1 MAINI
6 QEILHPSD
14 SDSIKF
20 EKINYN
26 FDQILA
32 NGGGPAGPRGQKGDQ
47 GQVGSTGQKGEKGDI
62 GNTGQK
68 GESGATDSPWYKVE
82 VDSNND
88 GRNEITILKPKIGT
102 DLNMPIIWLGDPS
115 FEEGLTDGDIDT
127 NSRLTIAKDITFE
140 NYIKLQHNVNK
151 TIVLTSTESGAYSK
165 FNFQNSFGSTNIE
178 FGATTDKITFLANTS
193 FFSATGAGVNLK
205 SIGDTNIKLETSGNG
220 ILDVDINAEFKGYL
234 RLPAGSTGERPV
246 APQYGMIRYNTDL
259 NIVEAYYNDN
269 TWKELCTDCG
279 SPVGD
284 SIGISGGDISA
295 NADGSPATD
304 TISISGGD
312 IDANADGSPTGNAS
326 IFIDPLYTTGDSDT
340 VADLY
345 YVYNKVETLYL
356 NYVITPANTELDY
369 SDISVNEPGLNIT
382 VDSAN
387 SRVIIETAL
396 RAIGTPW
403 IVRISH
409 PQDVNKH
416 VVWNIRPI
424 AENNPTATPVPT
436 VATTP
441 VSTPIPTPAATP
453 VATPAYTITLNQ
465 GAGYNLTASGIG
477 LKIPYTTGPVGNL
490 VLSDAQFTGPSW
502 VEFSGSN
509 GLTIDVNVFTN
520 TSTSV
525 RNGIIYISHPDNPS
539 VTTLITITQAAATP
553 APTTASTPVPT
564 PVPTATPQTSY
575 YHRLGFSSSSRVLAC
590 SEQQGEYVLWSN
602 DATLSTSS
610 VFWTD
615 ENLTQFDNNVMPYG
629 WYSNGS
635 IAWLITNPA
644 GGTNTTVQLCSTP
657 VPEPTVAATPV
668 PTPVP
673 TAASTPVPT
682 PVPTAASTPVPTPVP
697 TVATTPVSTP
707 VTSGGGGPSS

>member
-68 GESGATDSPWYKVE
+68 GESGATDSPWHKVE

-115 FEEGLTDGDIDT
+115 FEEGVTDGDIDT
-127 NSRLTIAKDITFE
+127 NSRLTIAKDVVFE
-140 NYIKLQHNVNK
+140 SYIKLQHNVDK
-151 TIVLTSTESGAYSK
+151 TIVLTSTESGAFTK
-165 FNFQNSFGSTNIE
+165 FNFQNSFGSSNLE
-178 FGATTDKITFLANTS
+178 FGATTDKITFLANSS
-193 FFSATGAGVNLK
+193 FFSATGVGVNLK

-246 APQYGMIRYNTDL
+246 SPQYGMIRYNTDL

-284 SIGISGGDISA
+284 SIGISGGDINA

-326 IFIDPLYTTGDSDT
+326 IFIDPLYTTGSSDT

-345 YVYNKVETLYL
+345 YVYNNVETLYL

-369 SDISVNEPGLNIT
+369 SNISVNEPGLNVT

-387 SRVIIETAL
+387 SRVIIETVL
-396 RAIGTPW
+396 RSIGTPW
-403 IVRISH
+403 VVRISH
-409 PQDVNKH
+409 PQDVNKY
-416 VVWNIRPI
+416 VIWNIHPI
-424 AENNPTATPVPT
+424 AENNPTATPLPTVAYTPVPTPVPT
-436 VATTP
+436 VAATP
-441 VSTPIPTPAATP
+441 VSTPIPTVAATP
-453 VATPAYTITLNQ
+453 VA
-465 GAGYNLTASGIG
+465 
-477 LKIPYTTGPVGNL
+477 
-490 VLSDAQFTGPSW
+490 
-502 VEFSGSN
+502 
-509 GLTIDVNVFTN
+509 
-520 TSTSV
+520 
-525 RNGIIYISHPDNPS
+525 
-539 VTTLITITQAAATP
+539 
-553 APTTASTPVPT
+553 TPVPT
-564 PVPTATPQTSY
+564 PVPTATPQTADSY
-575 YHRLGFSSSSRVLAC
+575 PHILGYSNHSRILAC
-590 SEQQGEYVLWSN
+590 SEQQTGEYVLWSN
-602 DATLSTSS
+602 DATLSGSS

-615 ENLTQFDNNVMPYG
+615 ENLTKFDNSFMPFG

-635 IAWLITNPA
+635 IAWLITNSA
-644 GGTNTTVQLCSTP
+644 GGSNTAVQLCSIP
-657 VPEPTVAATPV
+657 VSEPTATPV
-668 PTPVP
+668 
-673 TAASTPVPT
+673 STPV
-682 PVPTAASTPVPTPVP
+682 STVVPTPVP
-697 TVATTPVSTP
+697 TVAATAVPTPVPTVAATAVPTP
-707 VTSGGGGPSS
+707 VPTVAATAVPTPVPTVAATPVSGGGGGSPSS

>member
-32 NGGGPAGPRGQKGDQ
+32 NGGGPAGPKGQKGDQ

-140 NYIKLQHNVNK
+140 NYIKLQHNVDK

-178 FGATTDKITFLANTS
+178 FGVTTDKITFLANTS

-246 APQYGMIRYNTDL
+246 TPQYGMIRYNTDL

-284 SIGISGGDISA
+284 SIGISGGDINA

-312 IDANADGSPTGNAS
+312 IDANTDGSPTGNAS

-403 IVRISH
+403 VVRISH
-409 PQDVNKH
+409 PQDVNKY
-416 VVWNIRPI
+416 VIWNIHPI
-424 AENNPTATPVPT
+424 AENNPTATPAPTATPLPT
-436 VATTP
+436 VA
-441 VSTPIPTPAATP
+441 
-453 VATPAYTITLNQ
+453 Y
-465 GAGYNLTASGIG
+465 
-477 LKIPYTTGPVGNL
+477 
-490 VLSDAQFTGPSW
+490 
-502 VEFSGSN
+502 
-509 GLTIDVNVFTN
+509 
-520 TSTSV
+520 
-525 RNGIIYISHPDNPS
+525 
-539 VTTLITITQAAATP
+539 
-553 APTTASTPVPT
+553 TPVPT
-564 PVPTATPQTSY
+564 PV
-575 YHRLGFSSSSRVLAC
+575 
-590 SEQQGEYVLWSN
+590 
-602 DATLSTSS
+602 
-610 VFWTD
+610 
-615 ENLTQFDNNVMPYG
+615 
-629 WYSNGS
+629 
-635 IAWLITNPA
+635 
-644 GGTNTTVQLCSTP
+644 
-657 VPEPTVAATPV
+657 PTVAATPV

-673 TAASTPVPT
+673 TVAY
-682 PVPTAASTPVPTPVP
+682 TPVPTPVP
-697 TVATTPVSTP
+697 TVAATPVPTVAATPVPTPVPTVVATPVPTPVPTVAATPVPTPVPTVAETPVPTPVPTIAATPVP
-707 VTSGGGGPSS
+707 VTSYSHRLSFNSSSSSSACGELSIKYTLWSNDAILSTSSVFWTDMNLTTWDSLMPFGWYSNGSISWLITSSSGGSTTASQLCGTGGGSPSS

>member
-32 NGGGPAGPRGQKGDQ
+32 NGGGPAGPKGQKGDQ

-246 APQYGMIRYNTDL
+246 TPQYGMIRYNTDL

-284 SIGISGGDISA
+284 SIGISGGDINA

-312 IDANADGSPTGNAS
+312 IDANTDGSPTGNAS

-356 NYVITPANTELDY
+356 NYVITPANTVLDY

-387 SRVIIETAL
+387 SRVIIETVL

-403 IVRISH
+403 VVRISH
-409 PQDVNKH
+409 PQDVNKY
-416 VVWNIRPI
+416 VIWNIHPI
-424 AENNPTATPVPT
+424 AENNPTATPV
-436 VATTP
+436 
-441 VSTPIPTPAATP
+441 S
-453 VATPAYTITLNQ
+453 
-465 GAGYNLTASGIG
+465 TAS
-477 LKIPYTTGPVGNL
+477 
-490 VLSDAQFTGPSW
+490 A
-502 VEFSGSN
+502 
-509 GLTIDVNVFTN
+509 
-520 TSTSV
+520 
-525 RNGIIYISHPDNPS
+525 
-539 VTTLITITQAAATP
+539 
-553 APTTASTPVPT
+553 TPVPT
-564 PVPTATPQTSY
+564 PVPTS
-575 YHRLGFSSSSRVLAC
+575 
-590 SEQQGEYVLWSN
+590 
-602 DATLSTSS
+602 
-610 VFWTD
+610 
-615 ENLTQFDNNVMPYG
+615 
-629 WYSNGS
+629 
-635 IAWLITNPA
+635 
-644 GGTNTTVQLCSTP
+644 
-657 VPEPTVAATPV
+657 AATPV

-673 TAASTPVPT
+673 TCSCNTGSNTNSDSICNAGSNTNSDSICNSGSNASATASETPVPT
-682 PVPTAASTPVPTPVP
+682 PVSTASETPVPTPVS
-697 TVATTPVSTP
+697 TASETPVPTPLSTASETP
-707 VTSGGGGPSS
+707 VPTDGGGGSPSS

>member
-32 NGGGPAGPRGQKGDQ
+32 NGGGPAGPKGQKGDQ

-127 NSRLTIAKDITFE
+127 NSRLTIAKDVTFE
-140 NYIKLQHNVNK
+140 SYIKLQHNVNK

-246 APQYGMIRYNTDL
+246 TPQYGMIRYNTDL

-269 TWKELCTDCG
+269 AWKELCTDCG

-284 SIGISGGDISA
+284 SIGISGGDINA

-312 IDANADGSPTGNAS
+312 IDANVDGSPTGNAS

-345 YVYNKVETLYL
+345 YIYNKVETLYL

-382 VDSAN
+382 VDSVN
-387 SRVIIETAL
+387 SRVIIETAF
-396 RAIGTPW
+396 RTIGTPW
-403 IVRISH
+403 IIRISH
-409 PQDVNKH
+409 PQDADKYIT
-416 VVWNIRPI
+416 WNIHPI

-436 VATTP
+436 AAPTATPVPTPVPTVAATP
-441 VSTPIPTPAATP
+441 VSTPIPTVAATP
-453 VATPAYTITLNQ
+453 VSTP
-465 GAGYNLTASGIG
+465 
-477 LKIPYTTGPVGNL
+477 IPTV
-490 VLSDAQFTGPSW
+490 
-502 VEFSGSN
+502 
-509 GLTIDVNVFTN
+509 
-520 TSTSV
+520 
-525 RNGIIYISHPDNPS
+525 
-539 VTTLITITQAAATP
+539 AATP
-553 APTTASTPVPT
+553 VSTPIPTVAATPVSTPIPTVAATPVSTPVSTVAATPVSTVAPT
-564 PVPTATPQTSY
+564 PVSTVAATP
-575 YHRLGFSSSSRVLAC
+575 V
-590 SEQQGEYVLWSN
+590 
-602 DATLSTSS
+602 ST
-610 VFWTD
+610 V
-615 ENLTQFDNNVMPYG
+615 
-629 WYSNGS
+629 
-635 IAWLITNPA
+635 AA
-644 GGTNTTVQLCSTP
+644 TP
-657 VPEPTVAATPV
+657 VSTVAPTPVSTVAATPV
-668 PTPVP
+668 PTPVS
-673 TAASTPVPT
+673 TVAATPVSTVAPT
-682 PVPTAASTPVPTPVP
+682 PVPSG
-697 TVATTPVSTP
+697 
-707 VTSGGGGPSS
+707 SGGGGPSS

>member
-127 NSRLTIAKDITFE
+127 NSRLTIAKDIIYE
-140 NYIKLQHNVNK
+140 SYIKLQHNVNK

-205 SIGDTNIKLETSGNG
+205 SIGNNNIKLETSGNG

-424 AENNPTATPVPT
+424 AENNPTATPAPT
-436 VATTP
+436 VAVTP

-453 VATPAYTITLNQ
+453 I
-465 GAGYNLTASGIG
+465 
-477 LKIPYTTGPVGNL
+477 
-490 VLSDAQFTGPSW
+490 
-502 VEFSGSN
+502 
-509 GLTIDVNVFTN
+509 
-520 TSTSV
+520 
-525 RNGIIYISHPDNPS
+525 
-539 VTTLITITQAAATP
+539 
-553 APTTASTPVPT
+553 PT
-564 PVPTATPQTSY
+564 PVPT
-575 YHRLGFSSSSRVLAC
+575 
-590 SEQQGEYVLWSN
+590 
-602 DATLSTSS
+602 
-610 VFWTD
+610 
-615 ENLTQFDNNVMPYG
+615 
-629 WYSNGS
+629 
-635 IAWLITNPA
+635 
-644 GGTNTTVQLCSTP
+644 
-657 VPEPTVAATPV
+657 VAA
-668 PTPVP
+668 
-673 TAASTPVPT
+673 
-682 PVPTAASTPVPTPVP
+682 TPVPTPVP

-707 VTSGGGGPSS
+707 VPTATTQTSYYHILGYSSSSRVLACSEQQTGEYVLWSNDVIPSTSSVFWTDENLTKFDSNVMPFGWYSDGSIAWLITNPAGGSNTTVQLCSTPVPEPTLAATPVPTPVPTSAATPVPTPVPTSAATPVPTPVPTSAATPVPTPVPTLTATPYQWSNGTAGSSGTSTPTPVSTVAATPVSTVAATPVTSGGGGGGPSS